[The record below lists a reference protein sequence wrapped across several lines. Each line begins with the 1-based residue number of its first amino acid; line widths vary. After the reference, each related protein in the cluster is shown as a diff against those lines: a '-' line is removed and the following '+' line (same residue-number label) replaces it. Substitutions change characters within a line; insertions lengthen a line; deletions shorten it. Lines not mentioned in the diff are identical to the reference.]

1 MPRNGWRPFWRG
13 APSRSS
19 PQLSPTRWPGSSGL
33 FSPRAGYIENLVWQ
47 SARRA
52 PESNDNQDRLPGLD
66 AGRGE
71 VHQADDEPTGRNP
84 EAREAVWFNAN
95 KARFFDQPL
104 ASRTSSRPAVKG
116 RINLHPPGNMA
127 VMVNA
132 PRQGLK
138 TLEDAQEAAGG

>member
-1 MPRNGWRPFWRG
+1 MLPHGWRPFWHG

-19 PQLSPTRWPGSSGL
+19 PLLSPTRWRVLSGL
-33 FSPRAGYIENLVWQ
+33 FSPKAEHINLVWQ
-47 SARRA
+47 SARRT
-52 PESNDNQDRLPGLD
+52 PESSDNQDRLPGLD
-66 AGRGE
+66 AGRGD

-84 EAREAVWFNAN
+84 EAREAVWYNAH